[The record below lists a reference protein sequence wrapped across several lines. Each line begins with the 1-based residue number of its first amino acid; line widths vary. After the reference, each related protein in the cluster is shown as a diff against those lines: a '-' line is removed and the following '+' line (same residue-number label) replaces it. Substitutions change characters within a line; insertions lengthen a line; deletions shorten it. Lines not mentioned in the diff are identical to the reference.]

1 MPPKTSKKNAESG
14 DEDNISLSSIMDM
27 LKGMSGQITSLNQK
41 MEKMDSIESEVKSL
55 KVLITDLK
63 NENQQLKSEAK
74 VTDRKLSEMNQKNCA
89 LENRIINLEQYN
101 RSWSARALNIPL
113 TSEEEANNYIVA
125 DKVYKLLLL
134 PILQGAV
141 EREILPSV
149 PTVDQL
155 LELAH
160 VLPGKPCQPKPI
172 IMRFLNRNV
181 KDIIFNLKKFY
192 APREEGLRVGAGA
205 SRGGSRGPAR
215 AGEGEEGGGFEG
227 RGKYKYPLY
236 EDLSR
241 PTFLKMRAISKDER
255 VKACWST
262 KGQIK
267 FVLHQSPSEIRK
279 VVSILDTLEDIIK

>member
-63 NENQQLKSEAK
+63 SENQQLKSE
-74 VTDRKLSEMNQKNCA
+74 
-89 LENRIINLEQYN
+89 YN

-160 VLPGKPCQPKPI
+160 VLPGKPGQPKPI

-181 KDIIFNLKKFY
+181 KDIIFSLKKFY

-205 SRGGSRGPAR
+205 GASRGGPRGPVR
-215 AGEGEEGGGFEG
+215 AGEGEEGGVS
-227 RGKYKYPLY
+227 RGGGNTSTPFMRTFPGPPS
-236 EDLSR
+236 SR
-241 PTFLKMRAISKDER
+241 
-255 VKACWST
+255 
-262 KGQIK
+262 
-267 FVLHQSPSEIRK
+267 
-279 VVSILDTLEDIIK
+279 